1 MYLYTC
7 LLDEAL
13 MALALRANEKGWMTG
28 WVNTFCFAEMKDS
41 IQDCSIFIPP
51 FSGCLGPLLMSE
63 D

>member
-1 MYLYTC
+1 
-7 LLDEAL
+7 

-41 IQDCSIFIPP
+41 IQDCSIFMPR